1 MASQKVSHFI
11 TSSVLGIDVNERY
24 SRLPQDL
31 DERAKKALAPADI
44 YLEDEPSVAEWF
56 KELAPSK
63 AGAIQYVQNL
73 FPFAT
78 WISRYGLN
86 WLLGDVIAGIT
97 IGLVVVP
104 QAMAYALL
112 AQLTPAHGLYTSFTG
127 AVLYWVFGTSKDIV
141 IGTTAVGSLLVGQVI
156 GHVNKTSPGEYT
168 NEEIAHA
175 LSLMS
180 GAVLLFFG
188 LFRLGWIIEFIPYI
202 PISAFVT
209 AASITIMS
217 TQVPSALGITGIDT
231 RDSPYKVIINT
242 LKSLSDTKLDAAIGI
257 TSIVLLFAIRD
268 LCAYMEKRH
277 PRMKRTWSYVS
288 SLRLTFVMVL
298 FTLISFLVN
307 RGLPFEESK
316 FRIVG
321 KIESGFQRA
330 SIPTPSTG
338 LLGAVMPQLP
348 AVAIILV
355 IEHIAIAKAMGRQ
368 YNYTINPSQEIV
380 ALGAA
385 NIFSPFMGG
394 YVCTGSFGAS
404 AVLSKAGVKTPM
416 AGVFSALVLVLAL
429 YVLTAVFYYIP
440 KAALAGLI
448 IHAVCNLIAPP
459 KKLYTYWQLSPL
471 EMCIW
476 VIGVVVAIFDTLET
490 SIYVGTA
497 LSIALLLFRLARTK
511 GNFLG
516 RVRAHRIV
524 DEKDEVNETSRSS
537 CDNTLHGETESRE
550 VFLPLDRKDAS
561 NPDIDVE
568 SPYPGIFIY
577 RFSEGY
583 NYTNQAYHIDTLVQY
598 LMDKTRRMSEEHY
611 EKESDRPWNDASP
624 RKHDCHSA
632 NLPYLRA
639 VVLDCSAV
647 NNLDI
652 TCIQGLIDLRNSLD
666 RYSAPDAVEWH
677 FASVNN
683 RWARRSLASAGFGFP
698 TSQNTEALAS
708 WTPVYSIATTLMER
722 NTNINLDHCHES
734 DIESGS
740 VCVENSVPGQSSEEE
755 EEKTVNTPSGRNTK
769 AKEVLASS
777 SSSNHQPMAA
787 IFGVDRPFFHMDL
800 VDAVAVAVK
809 DAENKDKKLHVY
821 G

>member
-1 MASQKVSHFI
+1 MMASHKVSHFI
-11 TSSVLGIDVNERY
+11 TSTVLGIDVNERY
-24 SRLPQDL
+24 SHLPQNL
-31 DERAKKALAPADI
+31 NERAKQAIAPADI
-44 YLEDEPSVAEWF
+44 YLEDEPSVSEWF
-56 KELAPSK
+56 KELAPTRHGV
-63 AGAIQYVQNL
+63 AQYVQEL

-78 WISRYGLN
+78 WITRYGFN

-156 GHVNKTSPGEYT
+156 SHVEDVSPGQYT

-175 LSLMS
+175 LSMMS

-202 PISAFVT
+202 PISAFIT

-217 TQVPSALGITGIDT
+217 TQVPTALGITGINT
-231 RDSPYKVIINT
+231 RESPYKIIINT
-242 LKSLSDTKLDAAIGI
+242 LSSLPDAKLDAAIGI
-257 TSIVLLFAIRD
+257 TTIVLLFVIRD
-268 LCAYMEKRH
+268 LCTFMEARH
-277 PRMKRTWSYVS
+277 PQMKRTWSYVS

-298 FTLISFLVN
+298 FTLVSFLIN
-307 RGLPFEESK
+307 RGRSFEESK

-321 KIESGFQRA
+321 KIEPGFQRA
-330 SIPTPSTG
+330 SVPMPSTDLIG
-338 LLGAVMPQLP
+338 TIMPQLP

-368 YNYTINPSQEIV
+368 FNYTVNPSQEIV

-404 AVLSKAGVKTPM
+404 AVLSKAGVKTPI

-448 IHAVCNLIAPP
+448 IHAVYNLIAPP

-471 EMCIW
+471 ETCIW
-476 VIGVVVAIFDTLET
+476 LVGVIVAIFESLEV
-490 SIYVGTA
+490 SIYVGTG
-497 LSIALLLFRLARTK
+497 LSAALLLFRLARTR
-511 GNFLG
+511 GTFLG
-516 RVRAHRIV
+516 RVKAQRAI
-524 DEKDEVNETSRSS
+524 DEKDHAHPLSRRSS
-537 CDNTLHGETESRE
+537 HTTLLDERESRD

-561 NPDIDVE
+561 NPDVGVE
-568 SPYPGIFIY
+568 SPYPGVFIY
-577 RFSEGY
+577 RFNEGY
-583 NYTNQAYHIDTLVQY
+583 NYTNQAYHIDTLVHHIT
-598 LMDKTRRMSEEHY
+598 DKTCRMSEEHY
-611 EKESDRPWNDASP
+611 DKESDRPWNDPGPKKHKSP
-624 RKHDCHSA
+624 VD

-639 VVLDCSAV
+639 VVLDFSSV

-652 TCIQGLIDLRNSLD
+652 TCIQGLVDMRTSLD
-666 RYSAPDAVEWH
+666 KYSAPDAVEWH
-677 FASVNN
+677 FASVHN
-683 RWARRSLASAGFGFP
+683 RWARRALAAAGFGFP
-698 TSQNTEALAS
+698 TSRNPEALSS
-708 WTPVYSIATTLMER
+708 WIPAYSIAPVLTEDR
-722 NTNINLDHCHES
+722 ASVSQVS
-734 DIESGS
+734 DIEAVA
-740 VCVENSVPGQSSEEE
+740 VCIPEPVHEQSSKTEE
-755 EEKTVNTPSGRNTK
+755 EEKAANAAGGVSGKAKDVLNSPPSG
-769 AKEVLASS
+769 
-777 SSSNHQPMAA
+777 NHQPMAA
-787 IFGVDRPFFHMDL
+787 IFGVDRPFFHIDL

-809 DAENKDKKLHVY
+809 DAKNKDEKLGHC
-821 G
+821 

>member
-1 MASQKVSHFI
+1 
-11 TSSVLGIDVNERY
+11 
-24 SRLPQDL
+24 
-31 DERAKKALAPADI
+31 
-44 YLEDEPSVAEWF
+44 
-56 KELAPSK
+56 
-63 AGAIQYVQNL
+63 
-73 FPFAT
+73 
-78 WISRYGLN
+78 
-86 WLLGDVIAGIT
+86 
-97 IGLVVVP
+97 
-104 QAMAYALL
+104 
-112 AQLTPAHGLYTSFTG
+112 
-127 AVLYWVFGTSKDIV
+127 
-141 IGTTAVGSLLVGQVI
+141 
-156 GHVNKTSPGEYT
+156 
-168 NEEIAHA
+168 
-175 LSLMS
+175 
-180 GAVLLFFG
+180 
-188 LFRLGWIIEFIPYI
+188 
-202 PISAFVT
+202 
-209 AASITIMS
+209 
-217 TQVPSALGITGIDT
+217 
-231 RDSPYKVIINT
+231 
-242 LKSLSDTKLDAAIGI
+242 
-257 TSIVLLFAIRD
+257 
-268 LCAYMEKRH
+268 
-277 PRMKRTWSYVS
+277 
-288 SLRLTFVMVL
+288 
-298 FTLISFLVN
+298 
-307 RGLPFEESK
+307 
-316 FRIVG
+316 
-321 KIESGFQRA
+321 
-330 SIPTPSTG
+330 
-338 LLGAVMPQLP
+338 MPQLP

-511 GNFLG
+511 GDFLG

-524 DEKDEVNETSRSS
+524 NEEGEVNESHRSS
-537 CDNTLHGETESRE
+537 SDNTLHGETESRE

-561 NPDIDVE
+561 NPSIDVE

-611 EKESDRPWNDASP
+611 EKESDRPWNDAGP

-652 TCIQGLIDLRNSLD
+652 TCIQGLVDLRNSLD

-677 FASVNN
+677 FASINN

-698 TSQNTEALAS
+698 TSQNAEALAS
-708 WTPVYSIATTLMER
+708 WTPAYSIATTMMEW
-722 NTNINLDHCHES
+722 NTNINSGLCHES

-740 VCVENSVPGQSSEEE
+740 ACVEDSVPGQSSEDE
-755 EEKTVNTPSGRNTK
+755 EEKAVNTPSGRNTK
-769 AKEVLASS
+769 AKEVSASS

-787 IFGVDRPFFHMDL
+787 IYGVDRPFFHMDL

-809 DAENKDKKLHVY
+809 DAENKDKKLQM
-821 G
+821 

>member
-11 TSSVLGIDVNERY
+11 TSTVLGIDVNERY
-24 SRLPQDL
+24 SRLPQGL

-44 YLEDEPSVAEWF
+44 YLEDEPSISEWF
-56 KELAPSK
+56 KEQAPTK
-63 AGAIQYVQNL
+63 DDVIHYAQDL

-78 WISRYGLN
+78 WIRRYGLN
-86 WLLGDVIAGIT
+86 WLLGDLIAGIT

-127 AVLYWVFGTSKDIV
+127 AVLYWIFGTSKDIV

-156 GHVNKTSPGEYT
+156 GHVEKSSPGQYT

-217 TQVPSALGITGIDT
+217 TQVPAALGITGIDT
-231 RDSPYKVIINT
+231 RESPYKVMINT
-242 LKSLSDTKLDAAIGI
+242 LKSLPNTKLDAAIGI
-257 TSIVLLFAIRD
+257 TSIFLLFAIRD
-268 LCAYMEKRH
+268 VCSFMEARH
-277 PRMKRTWSYVS
+277 PRMKRTWSYLS
-288 SLRLTFVMVL
+288 SLRLTFVMLL

-307 RGLPFEESK
+307 RGRSFDESK

-321 KIESGFQRA
+321 TIEPGFQRA
-330 SIPTPSTG
+330 NLPMPSTD
-338 LLGAVMPQLP
+338 LLGVIMPQLP

-471 EMCIW
+471 ETCIW
-476 VIGVVVAIFDTLET
+476 VIGVIVAIFDSLET

-497 LSIALLLFRLARTK
+497 LSIVLLLFRVARTK

-516 RVRAHRIV
+516 RVAAQRIV
-524 DEKDEVNETSRSS
+524 HEKENFTQRSRSS
-537 CDNTLHGETESRE
+537 SHTTLHSEKESRD

-561 NPDIDVE
+561 NPEIDVE

-583 NYTNQAYHIDTLVQY
+583 NYTNQAYHIDTLVQHI
-598 LMDKTRRMSEEHY
+598 MEKTRRMSEEHY
-611 EKESDRPWNDASP
+611 EKESDRPWNDAGP
-624 RKHDCHSA
+624 RKHKTHSD

-639 VVLDCSAV
+639 IVLDFSSV

-677 FASVNN
+677 FANIHN
-683 RWARRSLASAGFGFP
+683 RWARRALASAGFGFP
-698 TSQNTEALAS
+698 TSQNSEALDS
-708 WTPVYSIATTLMER
+708 WTPAYSIATTLIETDAHINHNHPRER
-722 NTNINLDHCHES
+722 
-734 DIESGS
+734 DIESDTI
-740 VCVENSVPGQSSEEE
+740 CVEDPVEGQSSET
-755 EEKTVNTPSGRNTK
+755 EKGKVVNAPGGLSTDAKDVPATYSSG
-769 AKEVLASS
+769 
-777 SSSNHQPMAA
+777 NHQPMAA
-787 IFGVDRPFFHMDL
+787 IFGVDRPFFHIDL
-800 VDAVAVAVK
+800 VDAVGVAVK
-809 DAENKDKKLHVY
+809 DAENKDKKLQL
-821 G
+821 